1 MKGFLR
7 SFKYALQGIIYC
19 IKNERNM
26 RIHTVV
32 ALYVSV
38 FARFFAF
45 SRAEWMIILLCFGS
59 VMGCEAINTSVEI
72 LCDKVSM
79 KKSLRIRIAKDAA
92 AGAVLLMAGVSFI
105 IGLVLFSD
113 KAGWLAAWEFYRT
126 HLLNMSVLIA
136 GTGLSLIY
144 IAGPR
149 RIWKR
154 FVRRLKEK
162 KEKK

>member
-1 MKGFLR
+1 MRGFLR

-26 RIHTVV
+26 RIHTAA
-32 ALYVSV
+32 ALYVSI

-45 SRAEWMIILLCFGS
+45 SRAEWMIIVLCFGA
-59 VMGCEAINTSVEI
+59 VMGCEAINTAVEI

-92 AGAVLLMAGVSFI
+92 AGAVLLMAGASFI
-105 IGLVLFSD
+105 IGIWLFSNMS
-113 KAGWLAAWEFYRT
+113 GWLNAWEFYRT
-126 HLLNMSVLIA
+126 HLLNMSALIA
-136 GTGLSLIY
+136 SLGLTLIY
-144 IAGPR
+144 VAGPR

-154 FVRRLKEK
+154 IRKKIKEK
-162 KEKK
+162 K